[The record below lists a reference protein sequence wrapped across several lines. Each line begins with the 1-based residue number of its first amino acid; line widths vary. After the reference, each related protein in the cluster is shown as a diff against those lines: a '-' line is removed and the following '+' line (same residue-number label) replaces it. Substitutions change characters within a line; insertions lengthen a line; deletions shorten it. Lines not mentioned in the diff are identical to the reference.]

1 MEDFIG
7 IDVAKSTL
15 QVYLPRGDLD
25 FEIENSP
32 KGLKQLLA
40 KLKKHYGKDQN
51 AVWIYEPTGSYS
63 ATLTRFCHVHQIRC
77 FIVKPSQSAAFAKS
91 LKSRNKTDKADARML
106 SQMHTLAKPDQ
117 IAVPAYDEA
126 LFSLQSHLRYYK
138 GLVKERVIKTNQ
150 LEAALH
156 RGDDPF
162 VLRRLRARI
171 RLLRQ
176 EEKELAEAIA
186 VIIRSHPPYRER
198 YEAIVS
204 LKGIGPVAGA
214 VLFELFM
221 RHPDASQKEI
231 TALCGLDPI
240 EVSSGSSIR
249 RKSKISKQGSRLVR
263 SSLFMGVLGAI
274 RYNPDMKAFYKRL
287 KSNGKHSTVAQI
299 AVMRKM
305 VGIAFTLF
313 KNKAQW
319 EPRIGGDHQ
328 QGEVLA
334 A

>member
-7 IDVAKSTL
+7 IDVSKSTL
-15 QVYLPRGDLD
+15 QVYLPRVDRD
-25 FEIENSP
+25 MEIENSL

-40 KLKKHYGKDQN
+40 KLKKLYGKDQA
-51 AVWIYEPTGSYS
+51 AVWIFEPTGSYS
-63 ATLTRFCHVHQIRC
+63 STLARFCYDHQIRC

-106 SQMHTLAKPDQ
+106 SQMHPLARPDQ
-117 IAVPAYDEA
+117 IVVPAYDEA
-126 LFSLQSHLRYYK
+126 LFNLQSHLRYYK
-138 GLVKERVIKTNQ
+138 NLVKERVIKTNQ

-171 RLLRQ
+171 NSLRQ

-186 VIIRSHPPYRER
+186 AIIQNHAPYKER

-249 RKSKISKQGSRLVR
+249 RKSRISKQGSRLVR
-263 SSLFMGVLGAI
+263 SSLFMGALGAI
-274 RYNPDMKAFYKRL
+274 RYNPDMKSFYDRL

-305 VGIAFTLF
+305 VGVAFALF
-313 KNKAQW
+313 KNQTRW
-319 EPRIGGDHQ
+319 EPRIKGDR
-328 QGEVLA
+328 QGEALA